1 MSHQIFSLQ
10 PFPSEESLVDLKI
23 AGNISRHNNQLT
35 INYQVVGELA
45 PVEIPSSVDIPTRK
59 HELWQDTCFEFF
71 IGIKDSQQY
80 WEFNLSPSRNW
91 NIYRFHGYRQGMQE
105 ETAFTALPFSIEN
118 YSDSLEMSLNVDL
131 ERIISPEQLIDVAIT
146 TVIKQKDGKIT
157 YWALVHPGKEA
168 DFHIRDSFII
178 RL

>member
-80 WEFNLSPSRNW
+80 WEFNLSDRKS
-91 NIYRFHGYRQGMQE
+91 
-105 ETAFTALPFSIEN
+105 
-118 YSDSLEMSLNVDL
+118 V
-131 ERIISPEQLIDVAIT
+131 V
-146 TVIKQKDGKIT
+146 
-157 YWALVHPGKEA
+157 
-168 DFHIRDSFII
+168 
-178 RL
+178 